1 MRIID
6 YEDTIYNPILKTN
19 TKSFVN
25 KQSLK
30 GFLQDKYKTKI
41 PVGLE
46 YRPDLIAKQFLG
58 DESLAW
64 LITYVNNFT
73 NGVKDYTPN
82 RSIYIPNI

>member
-6 YEDTIYNPILKTN
+6 YEDTVYNPILETT
-19 TKSFVN
+19 TKSFAN
-25 KQSLK
+25 KKLLS
-30 GFLQDKYKTKI
+30 GYLQNKYKTKI

-46 YRPDLIAKQFLG
+46 YRPDLIARQFLG
-58 DESLAW
+58 DETLGW